1 MEFLG
6 IGPLEVVF
14 ILFFLLPL
22 VLVFVII
29 RVFWRKMARI
39 ETKVDELQASSS
51 AHDDIQGRIFYSE
64 FVRIDFED
72 V

>member
-51 AHDDIQGRIFYSE
+51 EHDDI
-64 FVRIDFED
+64 
-72 V
+72 